1 MGNSDDFIKIA
12 INRRARLMLTP
23 FFGVHEIRMRLCL
36 HSISYRINYFHF
48 VNDGGSAAPD
58 GQRRTRQLVR
68 YVVIFGTLHLCS
80 NELRLCLCLVTQT
93 RVLKFLR
100 GVHLTRFCVCSYYFL
115 LDCRA
120 GDVPG
125 SGVLAGGHHLPD
137 LHGGVQ
143 IVRGVRYADVRIP
156 LFGISGN
163 SVLQSED
170 TFAGFVY
177 LEPLAAL
184 CPGGDGQL
192 AGVLRRSV
200 FLPW

>member
-1 MGNSDDFIKIA
+1 MSLFGHTNKGFKILKRGPLNA
-12 INRRARLMLTP
+12 FVCLFLL
-23 FFGVHEIRMRLCL
+23 FF
-36 HSISYRINYFHF
+36 
-48 VNDGGSAAPD
+48 
-58 GQRRTRQLVR
+58 
-68 YVVIFGTLHLCS
+68 
-80 NELRLCLCLVTQT
+80 
-93 RVLKFLR
+93 
-100 GVHLTRFCVCSYYFL
+100 
-115 LDCRA
+115 LDCRS

-125 SGVLAGGHHLPD
+125 SGVLAGGHHLPE

-170 TFAGFVY
+170 TFAGLVHF
-177 LEPLAAL
+177 EPLAAL